1 MREFQFFES
10 IIEKNNFFNN
20 NFFKVIEKTEQTL
33 SAESFFKALVDLS
46 RFFSKIKRYVFIWV
60 FPDFLDILNKLK
72 YQEEILRAL
81 MNLVL
86 LAYREFHKVQLC
98 KCGLSFENMY
108 VYIQVF
114 HKWFVSQECCGLILI
129 NGVTAHLMHES
140 FMKVLY
146 YNHLVPHRA
155 IIF

>member
-33 SAESFFKALVDLS
+33 SAESFFKTLIDLS
-46 RFFSKIKRYVFIWV
+46 LDFFQKLSVTFSFGCFQTFWTYT
-60 FPDFLDILNKLK
+60 LYNLK

-98 KCGLSFENMY
+98 KCGLPFENMY
-108 VYIQVF
+108 VYIQGF
-114 HKWFVSQECCGLILI
+114 HK
-129 NGVTAHLMHES
+129 
-140 FMKVLY
+140 
-146 YNHLVPHRA
+146 
-155 IIF
+155 

>member
-1 MREFQFFES
+1 
-10 IIEKNNFFNN
+10 
-20 NFFKVIEKTEQTL
+20 
-33 SAESFFKALVDLS
+33 
-46 RFFSKIKRYVFIWV
+46 
-60 FPDFLDILNKLK
+60 
-72 YQEEILRAL
+72 

-98 KCGLSFENMY
+98 KCGLPFENMY
-108 VYIQVF
+108 VYI
-114 HKWFVSQECCGLILI
+114 QECCGLILI

-155 IIF
+155 IIFFVRHCQNLRIFSYVNGF